1 MTQLKYDADFFQNI
15 EDGAMASAEIVL
27 PFVQRHLSA
36 RSVVDIGCGN
46 GVWLNVWKRL
56 GAERVHGLDGA
67 WVDLRT
73 LRIDAAEFTPAD
85 LSQPIDLHQTFDL
98 VQSLEVAEHIPS
110 ASAEIFIDN
119 LVRHGRQILFSA
131 AVPGQLGVQHVNER
145 PYGYW
150 RDLFA
155 KRNYV
160 LLDAI
165 RPAMRGFPDVK
176 WWYRYNIFLYVERSQ
191 LDRLTPEI
199 VDSLIGESDRVPDI
213 APWWC
218 QAGRCLTRLLSVRDS
233 TRLANWFLSKEAKR
247 KPSQS

>member
-1 MTQLKYDADFFQNI
+1 MQPTKYDASFFENV
-15 EDGAMASAEIVL
+15 EDGAKASAQVVL
-27 PFVQRHLSA
+27 PLVQQHFSA
-36 RSVVDIGCGN
+36 RSIVDFGCGN
-46 GVWLNVWKRL
+46 GVWLNVWKAL
-56 GAERVHGLDGA
+56 GAERVHGLDGS
-67 WVDLRT
+67 WVDLST

-98 VQSLEVAEHIPS
+98 VQSLEVAEHIS
-110 ASAEIFIDN
+110 ESSAEVFVDN

-145 PYGYW
+145 PYAFW

-165 RPAMRGFPDVK
+165 RPAIRNSPTVE
-176 WWYRYNIFLYVERSQ
+176 WWYRYNTFLYVERSQ
-191 LDRLTPEI
+191 LPLLGTKTIDTLI
-199 VDSLIGESDRVPDI
+199 KDSARIPDI

-218 QAGRCLTRLLSVRDS
+218 KAGRCLTRLLSVKDS
-233 TRLANWFLSKEAKR
+233 TRVANWFLNREDR
-247 KPSQS
+247 